1 MEESTSIMNGSFIQ
15 NFLNNWIDIVIIAG
29 AFVVFVII
37 VSIVRR
43 RLGRFVEKKI
53 PEDRIL
59 VRKRTLTFNSVISNL
74 VIIVAFIAAAMIIAD
89 QLGISVTPLL
99 AGAGVAGIV
108 IGFGAQSLIK
118 DLINGVFILFEQW
131 YQVGDVVSV
140 GDITGSVERFNLRTT
155 VLRDIAGTVHYF
167 PNGEITVLGN
177 RTHLWSR
184 AVVEVGVHYDEDTD
198 RVVEVLEEI
207 FDEIMIDKKYMKMIL
222 ERPKILGDDGISELG
237 DSAIIFKLVCKVKP
251 GEQWNI
257 GRQLRKRIK
266 NKFDEVGIE
275 IPYPCTN
282 IYMRNN
288 K

>member
-29 AFVVFVII
+29 AFAVFVII

-207 FDEIMIDKKYMKMIL
+207 FDEIMADKKYKKMIL